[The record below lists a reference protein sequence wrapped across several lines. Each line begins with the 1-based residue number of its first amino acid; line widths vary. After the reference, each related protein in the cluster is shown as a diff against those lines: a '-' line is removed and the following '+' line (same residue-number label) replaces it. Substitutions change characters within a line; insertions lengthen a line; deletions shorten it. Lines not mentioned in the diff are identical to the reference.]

1 MTKTETLL
9 RALLGPVREDIRPLA
24 AVVDHVAGLLFVE
37 GVQLDDVRI
46 TKRVYPAVAKQLG
59 KPVTAISRSVERLTA
74 RCWSDGDPEL
84 WQAILGRKILTP
96 YSPRETVICL
106 AYYVHYDCSM
116 HEVLRRRL
124 GIKYTG

>member
-24 AVVDHVAGLLFVE
+24 AVVDYVAGLLFVE
-37 GVQLDDVRI
+37 EMQLDDVRI

-59 KPVTAISRSVERLTA
+59 KPATAISRSVERLTA

-84 WQAILGRKILTP
+84 LQTILGRKVLAP

-116 HEVLRRRL
+116 HEVLRRRRGL
-124 GIKYTG
+124 K

>member
-24 AVVDHVAGLLFVE
+24 AVDYVAGLLFVE
-37 GVQLDDVRI
+37 EMQLDDVRI

-59 KPVTAISRSVERLTA
+59 KPATAISRSVERLTA

-84 WQAILGRKILTP
+84 LQTILGRKVLAP

-124 GIKYTG
+124 GIK

>member
-9 RALLGPVREDIRPLA
+9 RALLGPVREDVRPLA
-24 AVVDHVAGLLFVE
+24 AVVDYVAGLLFVE
-37 GVQLDDVRI
+37 EMQLDDVRI

-59 KPVTAISRSVERLTA
+59 KPATAISRSMESLTA

-84 WQAILGRKILTP
+84 LQTILGRKVLAP

-124 GIKYTG
+124 GIK

>member
-9 RALLGPVREDIRPLA
+9 RALLGPVREDVRPLA
-24 AVVDHVAGLLFVE
+24 AVVDYVAGLLFVE
-37 GVQLDDVRI
+37 EMQLDDVRI

-59 KPVTAISRSVERLTA
+59 KPATAISRSVERLTA

-84 WQAILGRKILTP
+84 LQTILGRKVLAP

-116 HEVLRRRL
+116 HAVLRRRL
-124 GIKYTG
+124 GIK

>member
-24 AVVDHVAGLLFVE
+24 AVVDYVAGLLFVKE
-37 GVQLDDVRI
+37 MQLDDVRI
-46 TKRVYPAVAKQLG
+46 TKCVYPAVAKQLG
-59 KPVTAISRSVERLTA
+59 KPATAISRSVERLTA

-84 WQAILGRKILTP
+84 LQTILGRKVLAP

-106 AYYVHYDCSM
+106 AYYGYYDCSM

-124 GIKYTG
+124 GIK

>member
-9 RALLGPVREDIRPLA
+9 RALMRPVRDDIRPLA
-24 AVVDHVAGLLFVE
+24 AVVDYVAGLLFVE
-37 GVQLDDVRI
+37 EMQLDDVRI

-59 KPVTAISRSVERLTA
+59 KPATAISRSVERLTA

-84 WQAILGRKILTP
+84 LQTILGRKVLAP

-124 GIKYTG
+124 GIK

>member
-24 AVVDHVAGLLFVE
+24 PVVDDVAGLLFVE
-37 GVQLDDVRI
+37 EMQLDDVRI
-46 TKRVYPAVAKQLG
+46 TNRVYPAVAKQLG
-59 KPVTAISRSVERLTA
+59 KPATAISRSVERLTA

-84 WQAILGRKILTP
+84 LQTILGRKVLAP

-124 GIKYTG
+124 GIK

>member
-24 AVVDHVAGLLFVE
+24 AVVDYVAGLLFVE
-37 GVQLDDVRI
+37 KMQLDDVRI

-59 KPVTAISRSVERLTA
+59 KPATAISRSVERLTG

-84 WQAILGRKILTP
+84 LQTILGRKVLAP

-124 GIKYTG
+124 GIK

>member
-24 AVVDHVAGLLFVE
+24 AVVDYVAGLLFVE
-37 GVQLDDVRI
+37 EMQLYDVRI

-59 KPVTAISRSVERLTA
+59 KPATEISRSVERLTA

-84 WQAILGRKILTP
+84 LQTILGRKVLAP

-124 GIKYTG
+124 GIK